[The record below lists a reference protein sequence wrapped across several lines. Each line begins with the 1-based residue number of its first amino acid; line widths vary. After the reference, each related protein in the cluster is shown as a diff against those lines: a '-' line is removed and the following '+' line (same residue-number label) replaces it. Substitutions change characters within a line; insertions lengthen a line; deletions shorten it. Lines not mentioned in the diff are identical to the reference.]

1 MKKIWILISSVL
13 ICMLLAGCGK
23 EEIDPSR
30 LYQLYVISNSE
41 TRVETREHV
50 MQSESSGGQLEELL
64 DCLAAMPDKLEYKAP
79 LAMGFQILDYELEDG
94 KLMLNMDAHYKDMKP
109 TTEVLVRA
117 AIVSTLT
124 QLSEVSLVGFTVEG
138 NPLYDAQNNLIGM
151 MKSDQFINNEGSE
164 INTVEVAHLKLYY
177 ANEKGDSII
186 AVNRDKP
193 YNSNIALEKLVVELI
208 ISGPDPKSEGLFP
221 VVNPSTQ
228 ILSVT
233 TKDGVC
239 YVNLD
244 DNFLNQIYNVSA
256 DVTIYA
262 IVNSLV
268 ELSNVNKV
276 QISING
282 DTTGM
287 YREKYSFSTV
297 FERNLDIVTTLEDK
311 GK

>member
-1 MKKIWILISSVL
+1 MRKKWIILSTVL
-13 ICMLLAGCGK
+13 ICMLLFEGCGK

-30 LYQLYVISNSE
+30 LYQLYVVSNTE
-41 TRVETREHV
+41 TRVETREYV
-50 MQSESSGGQLEELL
+50 MQSDSSDGQLEELL
-64 DCLAAMPDKLEYKAP
+64 GCLATMPDKLEYKAP
-79 LAMGFQILDYELEDG
+79 LAMGFQVLDYELEDG

-124 QLSEVSLVGFTVEG
+124 QLSEVSLVGFTVGG

-151 MKSDQFINNEGSE
+151 MKADQFINNEGSE

-177 ANEKGDSII
+177 ANEEGNSLIS
-186 AVNRDKP
+186 VNRDKP

-208 ISGPDPKSEGLFP
+208 ISGPDPKSEGLYP
-221 VVNPSTQ
+221 VVNPGTQ

-282 DTTGM
+282 DTTGV

-297 FERNLDIVTTLEDK
+297 FERNLDIVTTLDK
-311 GK
+311 K

>member
-1 MKKIWILISSVL
+1 MRKKWIILSTVL
-13 ICMLLAGCGK
+13 ICMLLFGGCGK

-30 LYQLYVISNSE
+30 LYQLYVVSNTE
-41 TRVETREHV
+41 TRVETREYV
-50 MQSESSGGQLEELL
+50 MQSDSSDGQLEELL
-64 DCLAAMPDKLEYKAP
+64 GCLATMPDKLEYKAP
-79 LAMGFQILDYELEDG
+79 LAMGFQVLDYELEDG

-124 QLSEVSLVGFTVEG
+124 QLSEVSLVGFTVGG

-151 MKSDQFINNEGSE
+151 MKADQFINNEGSE

-177 ANEKGDSII
+177 ANEEGNSLIS
-186 AVNRDKP
+186 VNRDKP

-208 ISGPDPKSEGLFP
+208 ISGPDPKSEGLYP
-221 VVNPSTQ
+221 VVNPGTQ

-282 DTTGM
+282 DTTGI

-297 FERNLDIVTTLEDK
+297 FERNLDIVTTLDK
-311 GK
+311 K